1 MFTTPVHIPP
11 VDAKIPLSS
20 RILSIGS
27 CFAQVIGNRLKASK
41 FNTFINPFGTL
52 YNPASLFRLIHESVN
67 THMPTEET
75 YLVNQGIHFNYKFH
89 SDFAA
94 SKREELEAQIEQAM
108 TSTHRFLET
117 ADWLIITLGTASTYE
132 LADSGLIVSNCHKVP
147 AKTFQKRMLEVEEIA
162 HRFDQMFMAM
172 EAYNPSVKYIL
183 TVSPV
188 RHTRDTLVQ
197 NSVSKATLR
206 VAAELIKKK
215 HEDKVYYFP
224 SYEIMMDELRDYRF
238 YKADM
243 IHPSEVAEAY
253 IWNKFVD
260 TYLDQEAVAFLQEW
274 EPLTR
279 SLHHQAFHPA
289 SDAHQRFLKKT
300 IVRLQQLSNKVDVS
314 QEIKH
319 LEQQLK

>member
-1 MFTTPVHIPP
+1 MFTTPVHVPL
-11 VDAKIPLSS
+11 VDTKILLGS

-27 CFAQVIGNRLKASK
+27 CFAQVIGNRFKESK

-67 THMPTEET
+67 SCMPKEDT
-75 YLVNQGIHFNYKFH
+75 YLVNQGVHFNYKFH
-89 SDFAA
+89 SEFSA
-94 SKREELEAQIEQAM
+94 SNRKDLEAQIEQAI
-108 TSTHRFLET
+108 TSTQQFLES
-117 ADWLIITLGTASTYE
+117 ANWLIITLGTAYSYE
-132 LADSGLIVSNCHKVP
+132 LTESGLIVSNCHKKP
-147 AKTFQKRMLEVEEIA
+147 AANFQKRMLDVEEIS

-172 EAYNPSVKYIL
+172 EAYNPTLKYIF

-206 VAAELIKKK
+206 VAAELIRKK

-243 IHPSEVAEAY
+243 IHPSEVAEDY
-253 IWNKFVD
+253 IWKKFVD
-260 TYLDQEAVAFLQEW
+260 TYLDKEAIQFLKEW
-274 EPLTR
+274 ESLTK
-279 SLHHQAFHPA
+279 SLHHQAFRPE
-289 SDAHQRFLKKT
+289 SSVHQTFLKKT
-300 IVRLQQLSNKVDVS
+300 IARLQQLNNKVDVS